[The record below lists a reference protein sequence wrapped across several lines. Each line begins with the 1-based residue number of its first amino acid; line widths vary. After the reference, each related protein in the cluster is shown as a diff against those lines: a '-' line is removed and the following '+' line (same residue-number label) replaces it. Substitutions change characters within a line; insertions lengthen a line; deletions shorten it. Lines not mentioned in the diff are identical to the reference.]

1 MAERITPAPH
11 AVIAPRWRLTLDPK
25 TAAFTLS
32 IQQDAYTV
40 DTTAGAVVATLPAA
54 SSVPI
59 GTPFLVEVIAGTN
72 SCTLTPA
79 AGDTVDGGA
88 SFSLSRTQTTA
99 AMIVS
104 DGATDWRVMLT
115 RNTAAQSALSL
126 LKSGTVTIGAGAITA
141 TTASL
146 GVNLTGKPALAC
158 QYQASPDATLG
169 ALSVSVNGGDNTR
182 LDIRGTANATA
193 LTTIAFWC
201 DAR

>member
-1 MAERITPAPH
+1 MAERITPAPR
-11 AVIAPRWRLTLDPK
+11 AVVKPRLRFTMEPK

-40 DTTAGAVVATLPAA
+40 DTTGGAVVATLPAA

-59 GTPFLVEVIAGTN
+59 GTAFLIEVIAGTN
-72 SCTLTPA
+72 ACTLTPG

-99 AMIVS
+99 AMLVS
-104 DGATDWRVMLT
+104 DGATDWRVFLT

-126 LKSGTVTIGAGAITA
+126 LKSGTVTINAGAITA

-146 GVNLTGKPALAC
+146 GVNLTGKPAIAS
-158 QYQASPDATLG
+158 QYQATPDATLG
-169 ALSVSVNGGDNTR
+169 VLSVSVNGGDNTK
-182 LDIRGTANATA
+182 LDIRGTANATGA
-193 LTTIAFWC
+193 TVIAFWC